1 MAIAGLRGTGSWSA
15 DERPKNFRE
24 TILWLN
30 PNGVAPLTA
39 LLSKMSE
46 ESTDDPEFAWF
57 EETLGHVRVQVT
69 ANALATDTTLTVS
82 GALNLVKGD
91 ILLAESDDGQAELM
105 EVTADPTSD
114 TSVTVARG
122 IAGSTAAD
130 ITAPAYL
137 TKIGNAHEE
146 GARAPKATTRNPTKR
161 VNYCQI
167 FRTVYNLTNTATK
180 TRLRTGDPVKNDK
193 KRKMFDHARD
203 MELSFL
209 FGRPYEDLTGSQPK
223 RYTGGLNNFIS
234 TNRRLFTST
243 DTMTEDKLIDAIAP
257 VFDYDGAGAGDERLA
272 FCGNG
277 ALTALNKVVRNSAST
292 RINFDQEIRVYG
304 MRLQRLILPQGVI
317 YFRTH
322 PLMNVHPVFTNSMFI
337 INPRGLKYRY
347 LRDTKPRDNIQL
359 PDEDQL
365 KGEWITEAGLEV
377 QHERTMAYIGGMNN
391 IP

>member
-243 DTMTEDKLIDAIAP
+243 DPMTEDKLIDAIAP

>member
-57 EETLGHVRVQVT
+57 EETLGHVRIQAT
-69 ANALATDTTLTVS
+69 AAALATDTTLSVT

-91 ILLAESDDGQAELM
+91 ILLYETDDGQSELM

-122 IAGSTAAD
+122 VAGSTAVAISAND
-130 ITAPAYL
+130 YL

-146 GARAPKATTRNPTKR
+146 GARAPKATTRNPTKL

-209 FGRPYEDLTGSQPK
+209 FGRPYEDLSGSQPK

-234 TNRRLFTST
+234 SNRRLFTSA

-391 IP
+391 I